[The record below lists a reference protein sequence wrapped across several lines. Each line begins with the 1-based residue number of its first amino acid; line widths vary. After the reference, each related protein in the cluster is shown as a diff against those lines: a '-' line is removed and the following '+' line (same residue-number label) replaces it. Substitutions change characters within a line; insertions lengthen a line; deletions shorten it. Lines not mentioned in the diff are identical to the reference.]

1 MGVQNTIN
9 HYHVYDN
16 IPCISWTL
24 IMLLLWTSANQSH
37 CLILFPHI
45 LCLSFLL
52 ISPEL
57 NFLNYHLCLMNSAYS
72 HAFQICICLI
82 CISIAQVAPVQLIA
96 AWSSFAWLFSPVAV
110 GDSGCSSTAHQ
121 AALLQA
127 PDTSSNLH
135 KRGCSLQYR
144 IHDFFSSAVCVLCL
158 LPEAQ
163 LPHMSKLHQ
172 TSFYFQ

>member
-1 MGVQNTIN
+1 
-9 HYHVYDN
+9 
-16 IPCISWTL
+16 
-24 IMLLLWTSANQSH
+24 MLLLWTSANQSH

-45 LCLSFLL
+45 LCLSVLL

-82 CISIAQVAPVQLIA
+82 CISIAQVALVQLIA

-144 IHDFFSSAVCVLCL
+144 IRDFFSSAVCV
-158 LPEAQ
+158 
-163 LPHMSKLHQ
+163 MSPTWSP
-172 TSFYFQ
+172 TSSFEQIAPNLILFPVVNHTMQKVAILWRIYAGSSSSL

>member
-45 LCLSFLL
+45 LCLSVLL

-82 CISIAQVAPVQLIA
+82 CISIAQVALVQLIA
-96 AWSSFAWLFSPVAV
+96 AWSSFLDCFHQLQLVTVDVQAQHTKQLCSRLLIPPPTSTRQAVPCSTEFMTFSA
-110 GDSGCSSTAHQ
+110 Q
-121 AALLQA
+121 L
-127 PDTSSNLH
+127 
-135 KRGCSLQYR
+135 
-144 IHDFFSSAVCVLCL
+144 CVLCL

-163 LPHMSKLHQ
+163 LPHLSKLHQ

>member
-1 MGVQNTIN
+1 
-9 HYHVYDN
+9 
-16 IPCISWTL
+16 
-24 IMLLLWTSANQSH
+24 MLLLWTSANQSH

-45 LCLSFLL
+45 LCLSVLL

-144 IHDFFSSAVCVLCL
+144 IHDFFSSAVCV
-158 LPEAQ
+158 
-163 LPHMSKLHQ
+163 MSPTWSL
-172 TSFYFQ
+172 TSSFEQIAPNLILFPVVNHTMQKVAILWRIYAGSSSSL